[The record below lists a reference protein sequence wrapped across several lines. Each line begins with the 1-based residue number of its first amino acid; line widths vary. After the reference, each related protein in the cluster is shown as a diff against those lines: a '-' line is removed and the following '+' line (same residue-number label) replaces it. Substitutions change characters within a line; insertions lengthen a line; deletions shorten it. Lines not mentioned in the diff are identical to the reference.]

1 VSTQG
6 CLIVVLQY
14 KLYGPRCLLFEA
26 LLQHCS
32 SDGATSPRF
41 KPGKMTVYE
50 LRGINLVGNLGGGD
64 DDRLLSGP
72 NFLLAKLAVLK
83 HLTQ

>member
-1 VSTQG
+1 MD
-6 CLIVVLQY
+6 
-14 KLYGPRCLLFEA
+14 LLG
-26 LLQHCS
+26 LKSGRVQTH
-32 SDGATSPRF
+32 D
-41 KPGKMTVYE
+41 PGGN
-50 LRGINLVGNLGGGD
+50 RGVNLVGNLGGD